1 MEIESEKKVLL
12 DIKIVRKKH
21 QLKVVKSNPRYLF
34 MKEYKIII
42 EELKDLLKQ
51 QKRIDRENFLL
62 NLMSIDEF
70 KDEVIKRKRNKKLFS
85 KLSEI
90 ERNFLINEGYN
101 YLTDELNILSKR
113 ANSSDVLVA
122 KWKELQIE
130 IYNKN
135 NT

>member
-113 ANSSDVLVA
+113 ANSSDVLVT

>member
-34 MKEYKIII
+34 MKEYKTII
-42 EELKDLLKQ
+42 EDLKELLKQ

-113 ANSSDVLVA
+113 ANSSDVLVT

>member
-42 EELKDLLKQ
+42 EDLKELLKE

>member
-34 MKEYKIII
+34 MKEYKTII
-42 EELKDLLKQ
+42 EDLKELLKE
-51 QKRIDRENFLL
+51 QKRIDRANFLL

-113 ANSSDVLVA
+113 ANSSDVLVT

>member
-12 DIKIVRKKH
+12 DVKIIRKKH